1 MNNSA
6 QPKNMKKTR
15 RLSKNKVHLKKKKNK
30 TPINILKRLF

>member
-15 RLSKNKVHLKKKKNK
+15 RLSKNKVHLKKRIK
-30 TPINILKRLF
+30 PR